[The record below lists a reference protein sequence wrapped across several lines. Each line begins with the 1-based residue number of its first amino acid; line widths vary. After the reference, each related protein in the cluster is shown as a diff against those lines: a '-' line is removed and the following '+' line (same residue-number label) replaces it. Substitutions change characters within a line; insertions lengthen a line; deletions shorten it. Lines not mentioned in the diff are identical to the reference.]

1 MQSITLAS
9 DTANTRLAI
18 DPAAVADLRAR
29 LAQDSQGGMK
39 QVAQQFEGML
49 LQLLLKSMRD
59 ATISGGMLDSQQSS
73 FFTALGD
80 QQMAL
85 NLATQMPMGLAELI
99 EQQQSGRAA
108 KAGQAEVTH
117 STSANVAT
125 SANLASSATRTT
137 LDALQ
142 QSLSSLSPATAA
154 GYLGGARHRA
164 GLLAST
170 AGSSRAAALAVES
183 PSAPRD
189 FVDRVWPHA
198 QAAAAATGVPAR
210 FLVAHSALESGWGR
224 REISLAD
231 GSPSFNVFGIKAGR
245 NWSGATVEVDTTEFV
260 NGVAQSERATF
271 RAYAS
276 YAEAFRDY
284 AELLSSKP
292 RYAGVLGQQDAV
304 QFARSLQEA
313 GYATDPMY
321 ADKLARIIAGNTLRQ
336 ALAG

>member
-1 MQSITLAS
+1 MTSVKLAS

-18 DPAAVADLRAR
+18 DPAAAADLRAR

-108 KAGQAEVTH
+108 KAGEAEATH
-117 STSANVAT
+117 ANVAT
-125 SANLASSATRTT
+125 RAT

-142 QSLSSLSPATAA
+142 QSLSSLSSATAA

-183 PSAPRD
+183 PSEPRD

-224 REISLAD
+224 REISRAD

-292 RYAGVLGQQDAV
+292 RYAGVRGQQDAV

>member
-108 KAGQAEVTH
+108 KAGEAEATH
-117 STSANVAT
+117 STSAN
-125 SANLASSATRTT
+125 LATRAT

-154 GYLGGARHRA
+154 GFLGGARHRA

-224 REISLAD
+224 REISRAD

-292 RYAGVLGQQDAV
+292 RYAGVRGQQDAV

>member
-1 MQSITLAS
+1 MKSINLAN
-9 DTANTRLAI
+9 DAANTRLAI
-18 DPAAVADLRAR
+18 DPAAAADLRAR
-29 LAQDSQGGMK
+29 IAQDSQGGMK

-99 EQQQSGRAA
+99 EQQSGRAA
-108 KAGQAEVTH
+108 KPGEAE
-117 STSANVAT
+117 
-125 SANLASSATRTT
+125 ASSAS

-142 QSLSSLSPATAA
+142 QSLNSLSPASAA
-154 GYLGGARHRA
+154 AYLLGAGNRA
-164 GLLAST
+164 GNPAGMVVGAT
-170 AGSSRAAALAVES
+170 ASSRAATLAAGS
-183 PSAPRD
+183 PSEPRD

-224 REISLAD
+224 HEIRNAD
-231 GSPSFNVFGIKAGR
+231 GSPSYNVFGIKAGR
-245 NWSGATVEVDTTEFV
+245 NWSGATVEVATTEFV
-260 NGVAQSERATF
+260 NGVAQAERASF
-271 RAYAS
+271 RAYTS

-284 AELLSSKP
+284 AELLASKP
-292 RYAGVLGQQDAV
+292 RYAGVLGQQDGV
-304 QFARSLQEA
+304 QFARSLQRA

-336 ALAG
+336 ALSG

>member
-108 KAGQAEVTH
+108 KAGEAEGHASQPAQTSQPAQL
-117 STSANVAT
+117 ST
-125 SANLASSATRTT
+125 
-137 LDALQ
+137 
-142 QSLSSLSPATAA
+142 PC
-154 GYLGGARHRA
+154 
-164 GLLAST
+164 
-170 AGSSRAAALAVES
+170 SSR
-183 PSAPRD
+183 
-189 FVDRVWPHA
+189 
-198 QAAAAATGVPAR
+198 
-210 FLVAHSALESGWGR
+210 
-224 REISLAD
+224 
-231 GSPSFNVFGIKAGR
+231 
-245 NWSGATVEVDTTEFV
+245 
-260 NGVAQSERATF
+260 
-271 RAYAS
+271 
-276 YAEAFRDY
+276 
-284 AELLSSKP
+284 
-292 RYAGVLGQQDAV
+292 
-304 QFARSLQEA
+304 
-313 GYATDPMY
+313 
-321 ADKLARIIAGNTLRQ
+321 
-336 ALAG
+336 

>member
-1 MQSITLAS
+1 MKSINLAN
-9 DTANTRLAI
+9 DAANTRLAI
-18 DPAAVADLRAR
+18 DPAAAADLRAR
-29 LAQDSQGGMK
+29 IAQDSQGGMK

-99 EQQQSGRAA
+99 EQQQSGRAT
-108 KAGQAEVTH
+108 KPGDAE
-117 STSANVAT
+117 
-125 SANLASSATRTT
+125 ASSAS

-142 QSLSSLSPATAA
+142 QSLNLLSPASAA
-154 GYLGGARHRA
+154 AYLGGAGHAA
-164 GLLAST
+164 GNPAGMVAGAAASR
-170 AGSSRAAALAVES
+170 RAATLAAAS
-183 PSAPRD
+183 PSEPRD

-198 QAAAAATGVPAR
+198 QAAAAATGVPAH

-224 REISLAD
+224 HEIRNAD

-245 NWSGATVEVDTTEFV
+245 NWSGATVEVATTEFV
-260 NGVAQSERATF
+260 NGVAQAERGTF

-284 AELLSSKP
+284 AELLTSKP
-292 RYAGVLGQQDAV
+292 RYAGVLGQQDGV
-304 QFARSLQEA
+304 QFARSLQQA

-336 ALAG
+336 ALSG

>member
-1 MQSITLAS
+1 MKSITLAS

-18 DPAAVADLRAR
+18 DPAAAADLRAR

-39 QVAQQFEGML
+39 QVARQFEGML

-59 ATISGGMLDSQQSS
+59 ATTSGGMLDSQQGS

-108 KAGQAEVTH
+108 KGGEAEATH
-117 STSANVAT
+117 STSA
-125 SANLASSATRTT
+125 T

-142 QSLSSLSPATAA
+142 QSLSALSPATAA
-154 GYLGGARHRA
+154 GYLGGARHRT
-164 GLLAST
+164 GLLASA
-170 AGSSRAAALAVES
+170 AGSSRAAALAAES

-224 REISLAD
+224 REISRAD

-292 RYAGVLGQQDAV
+292 RYAGVLGQQDGV

-336 ALAG
+336 ALSG

>member
-1 MQSITLAS
+1 MTSVKLAS

-18 DPAAVADLRAR
+18 DPAAAADLRAR

-108 KAGQAEVTH
+108 KAGEAEATH
-117 STSANVAT
+117 ANVAT
-125 SANLASSATRTT
+125 RAT

-142 QSLSSLSPATAA
+142 QSLSSLSSATAA

-183 PSAPRD
+183 PSEPRD

-224 REISLAD
+224 REISRAD

-260 NGVAQSERATF
+260 NGVAHPERATF

-292 RYAGVLGQQDAV
+292 RYAGVRGQQDAV

>member
-1 MQSITLAS
+1 MKSIDL
-9 DTANTRLAI
+9 ANTRLVV
-18 DPAAVADLRAR
+18 DPAAAADLRAK
-29 LAQDSQGGMK
+29 LNQDPQGGLK

-59 ATISGGMLDSQQSS
+59 ATASSGLLDSQQSR
-73 FFTALGD
+73 FFTAIGD

-85 NLATQMPMGLAELI
+85 NLASQMPMGLAGLI
-99 EQQQSGRAA
+99 EQQSGQAA
-108 KAGQAEVTH
+108 KADAGSGA
-117 STSANVAT
+117 
-125 SANLASSATRTT
+125 

-142 QSLSSLSPATAA
+142 QSLASLSPASEAS
-154 GYLGGARHRA
+154 YLLGARQRA
-164 GLLAST
+164 GLLPGVK
-170 AGSSRAAALAVES
+170 AGSSAATLAAGS

-189 FVDRVWPHA
+189 FVERVWPHA
-198 QAAAAATGVPAR
+198 QEAAAATGVPAR

-224 REISLAD
+224 HEIRNAD

-284 AELLSSKP
+284 ARLLASKP
-292 RYAGVLGQQDAV
+292 RYAGVVGQQDGV
-304 QFARSLQEA
+304 QFARSLQQA

-321 ADKLARIIAGNTLRQ
+321 ADKLARIIGGSTLRQ

>member
-1 MQSITLAS
+1 
-9 DTANTRLAI
+9 
-18 DPAAVADLRAR
+18 
-29 LAQDSQGGMK
+29 
-39 QVAQQFEGML
+39 
-49 LQLLLKSMRD
+49 
-59 ATISGGMLDSQQSS
+59 
-73 FFTALGD
+73 
-80 QQMAL
+80 
-85 NLATQMPMGLAELI
+85 
-99 EQQQSGRAA
+99 
-108 KAGQAEVTH
+108 
-117 STSANVAT
+117 
-125 SANLASSATRTT
+125 
-137 LDALQ
+137 LQ
-142 QSLSSLSPATAA
+142 QSLSSLSPASAA

-170 AGSSRAAALAVES
+170 AGSSRAAALAVEL
-183 PSAPRD
+183 PSEPRD

-224 REISLAD
+224 REISRAD

-260 NGVAQSERATF
+260 NGMAQPERATF
-271 RAYAS
+271 RAYSS

-321 ADKLARIIAGNTLRQ
+321 ADKLARIIAGSTLRQ
-336 ALAG
+336 ALSG

>member
-1 MQSITLAS
+1 MKSIDFANH
-9 DTANTRLAI
+9 AVNTRLAI
-18 DPAAVADLRAR
+18 DPAAAADLRAQ
-29 LAQDSQGGMK
+29 LAQDSQAGMK
-39 QVAQQFEGML
+39 RVAQQFEGML

-80 QQMAL
+80 QQTAL

-108 KAGQAEVTH
+108 KPGEAETG
-117 STSANVAT
+117 
-125 SANLASSATRTT
+125 SAT
-137 LDALQ
+137 LEALQ
-142 QSLSSLSPATAA
+142 QSLNVLSPATAA
-154 GYLGGARHRA
+154 AYLAGAGKPA
-164 GLLAST
+164 GIV
-170 AGSSRAAALAVES
+170 AGAAASSRAATLAAGS
-183 PSAPRD
+183 PSEPRD

-224 REISLAD
+224 HEIRNAD

-245 NWSGATVEVDTTEFV
+245 NWSGATVEVATTEFV
-260 NGVAQSERATF
+260 NGVAQAEHATF

-284 AELLSSKP
+284 AELLASKP
-292 RYAGVLGQQDAV
+292 RYAGVLGQQDGV
-304 QFARSLQEA
+304 QFARSLQQA

-336 ALAG
+336 ALSG